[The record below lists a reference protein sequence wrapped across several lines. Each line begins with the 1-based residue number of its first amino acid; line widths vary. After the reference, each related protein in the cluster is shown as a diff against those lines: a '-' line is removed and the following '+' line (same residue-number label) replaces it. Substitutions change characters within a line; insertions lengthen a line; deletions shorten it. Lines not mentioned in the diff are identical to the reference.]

1 MKTVETKNLFGETI
15 KIPVRGK
22 HYVQPKGYAA
32 PPGSGP
38 KGKTCADCENIQRDR
53 NWAKCALARH
63 SGCRATDILLR
74 SPSCRFF
81 EESTKDE

>member
-1 MKTVETKNLFGETI
+1 VTEVEAKNIFGETI
-15 KIPVRGK
+15 KVPVRGK
-22 HYVQPKGYAA
+22 HYVQPRGYVA
-32 PPGSGP
+32 PPGSGQND
-38 KGKTCADCENIQRDR
+38 KTCGQCVHAQRHG
-53 NWAKCALARH
+53 NYSKCALARH